1 MPRDSEVY
9 LQDILDAI
17 DKVNG
22 YRSGMTRDE
31 FEADSKTVDAV
42 LRNLEIIGEAVKGV
56 PKSFREAHPG
66 IEWRRI
72 AGLRDVL
79 IHHYYGVNMNII
91 WDILTNE
98 LPRLEKGVR
107 NILSE

>member
-1 MPRDSEVY
+1 
-9 LQDILDAI
+9 
-17 DKVNG
+17 
-22 YRSGMTRDE
+22 MTRDE

-56 PKSFREAHPG
+56 PQSFREAHPG
-66 IEWRRI
+66 VEWRKI

-98 LPRLEKGVR
+98 LPRLEEGVR
-107 NILSE
+107 SILSG